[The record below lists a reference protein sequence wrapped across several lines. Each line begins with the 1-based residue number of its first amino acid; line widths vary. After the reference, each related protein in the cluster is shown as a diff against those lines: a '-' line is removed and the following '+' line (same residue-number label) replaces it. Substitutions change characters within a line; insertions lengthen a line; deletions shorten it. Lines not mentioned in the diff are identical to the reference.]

1 MALFLYKAV
10 NATGGFSE
18 GKMEAA
24 DSKVVSFRL
33 QGMGLIP
40 YSINE
45 ASAQGAGGILQNI
58 HFQRISAKDIL
69 FFTEELSTLI
79 HAGLPLDRSLTIT
92 AELAAKPAMRAIVN
106 NVLKEIKGGKSLA
119 EALALHPKHFS
130 RLYVNMIRAGEAGGV
145 LDVILARLVEFE
157 RSADELRSYLI
168 TALIYPALLVVVGLT
183 SVLGLLF
190 FVIPR
195 FATIFEDMGAAI
207 PPATQLLLLVST
219 LTRAYW
225 WVLLL
230 VIALTVF
237 GLRAWMATPKGSR
250 AWDAFKLKVPIL
262 GPTILKM
269 EVARFARTLG
279 TLITSSVPL
288 IGGIRIV
295 QDIVTN
301 QILSDAISKIA
312 SGAKRGE
319 GVSKPMRDTGVFP
332 GLAVHLTEVGEE
344 TGRLDSMLL
353 QIADVYDKDVRTS
366 VKALTSILEPLII
379 LVMGVLVGA
388 VILSMLMAIFSIYEV
403 GF

>member
-1 MALFLYKAV
+1 
-10 NATGGFSE
+10 
-18 GKMEAA
+18 
-24 DSKVVSFRL
+24 
-33 QGMGLIP
+33 
-40 YSINE
+40 
-45 ASAQGAGGILQNI
+45 
-58 HFQRISAKDIL
+58 
-69 FFTEELSTLI
+69 
-79 HAGLPLDRSLTIT
+79 
-92 AELAAKPAMRAIVN
+92 
-106 NVLKEIKGGKSLA
+106 
-119 EALALHPKHFS
+119 
-130 RLYVNMIRAGEAGGV
+130 
-145 LDVILARLVEFE
+145 
-157 RSADELRSYLI
+157 
-168 TALIYPALLVVVGLT
+168 
-183 SVLGLLF
+183 
-190 FVIPR
+190 
-195 FATIFEDMGAAI
+195 
-207 PPATQLLLLVST
+207 
-219 LTRAYW
+219 
-225 WVLLL
+225 
-230 VIALTVF
+230 
-237 GLRAWMATPKGSR
+237 
-250 AWDAFKLKVPIL
+250 LKVPIL